1 LLLLLLCY
9 SVLANASV
17 TGVSFEIGNYDSDW
31 KFGRET
37 REAQI
42 SEIDIQFEDKTE
54 SNLTVGA
61 RIGYLD
67 MRVVADSDSVAENR
81 KFDGE
86 FIGLYLR
93 QPWRINDTLSLH
105 GAFSFRYT
113 TGRESGDA
121 DERAEIDW
129 TESVFELGFS
139 LRFANLRIQPY
150 AAYHDIDGD
159 ISDDITDVFE
169 MDEALVH
176 GLRFDYFV
184 EDTGFIRF
192 ELFSNGQQGGYL
204 SFVRRY

>member
-1 LLLLLLCY
+1 M
-9 SVLANASV
+9 S
-17 TGVSFEIGNYDSDW
+17 GISFDIGNYDSDW
-31 KFGRET
+31 GFGRET

-42 SEIDIQFEDKTE
+42 SEISINIEDKTE

-61 RIGYLD
+61 SIGYFDL
-67 MRVVADSDSVAENR
+67 RVVADSDSTAENR

-86 FIGLYLR
+86 FLGIYLR
-93 QPWRINDTLSLH
+93 QPWQMSDKISLH
-105 GAFSFRYT
+105 GAFSIRYA
-113 TGRESGDA
+113 TGNESGED

-129 TESVFELGFS
+129 TESVFELGLS
-139 LRFANLRIQPY
+139 LRFGNLRIQPY
-150 AAYHDIDGD
+150 TAYHDIDGD

-184 EDTGFIRF
+184 ESTAFIRF
-192 ELFSNGQQGGYL
+192 EFFSDGQQGGYL